1 MNYDESDPEPLVKT
15 PGPLRTGIT
24 VEFAYGIS
32 VTPEQ
37 YQSWMKVTYKEP
49 LANLKA
55 LSKALKAAK
64 REPNGYMEQDELCS
78 NVDCV
83 LCYKYTYEKR
93 TWNH

>member
-24 VEFAYGIS
+24 VELAYGIGS
-32 VTPEQ
+32 YYGLP
-37 YQSWMKVTYKEP
+37 YKEP